1 MAPPPRRARPGRTLL
16 ALGIV
21 AIVLFGSLLVGTY
34 VARTDGAS
42 MAPKLALDLEGGTQI
57 VLTPVT
63 ENGAQVTSADINE
76 AIAVIRQ
83 RVDSSGVAEATITSQ
98 GGQNIVVEL
107 PGEPNQQTIDL
118 VTTSARMEFRPVL
131 AVAAPTPTPAPAPTP
146 AATPAK
152 AAPDNGSDVDY
163 YLTPEVRQTFDALDC
178 TAPASLTGGANP
190 DPATAFVTCDVSGQ
204 AKYVLGPVE
213 VQGTEISNATSGLR
227 TGQNGVVTNEWVVN
241 LEFAS
246 TGARQFADVTTR
258 LVKLSPPLNQ
268 FGIVLDGLVVSA
280 PSVNSVI
287 ADGRAEISGSFTRE
301 TAATLANQLSFGALP
316 LTFTVQSQ
324 DQISATLGSQQLQNA
339 LIAGLIGLVLV
350 IVYSLIQ
357 YRVLG
362 LLTIGSLGIGGAIT
376 YGLIAL
382 LSWLMGYRLSLAG
395 VAGLIVA
402 IGITAD
408 SFIVYFERIR
418 DELREGRTL
427 GVAVDRAW
435 VRARRTIVASDTV
448 NFLAAVVLYFLA
460 VGGVR
465 GFAFTLGLTTLVDLL
480 VVFTFTHPMME
491 VISRHRFF
499 AEGHAWSGLDPRR
512 LGVVGPRYA
521 GRGRVAV
528 PVGLRTPAEPAGV
541 VVGADLAVPGTGGSP
556 PAGSGSGPAIGA
568 VMVAPG
574 ATIAERRA
582 AARAAR
588 EVGDSGEDR
597 SSGADEGSEG

>member
-63 ENGAQVTSADINE
+63 ENGEQVTSADINE

-131 AVAAPTPTPAPAPTP
+131 AVAAPTPTPAPTPSP

-178 TAPASLTGGANP
+178 TDPASLTGGANP
-190 DPATAFVTCDVSGQ
+190 DPAKAFVTCDVSGQ

-376 YGLIAL
+376 YGFIAL

-512 LGVVGPRYA
+512 LGVAGPRYA
-521 GRGRVAV
+521 GRGRVSV
-528 PVGLRTPAEPAGV
+528 PAGLRTPAEPAGV
-541 VVGADLAVPGTGGSP
+541 VAGADLAVPGTGGSP
-556 PAGSGSGPAIGA
+556 PAGGGSGPATGA

-588 EVGDSGEDR
+588 GVGDSGEDR
-597 SSGADEGSEG
+597 SSSADEGSEG